1 MVKHISCDCK
11 CEFSSTT
18 CNSKEKWN
26 TEICPCESKNYCM
39 CKNDYSWNPSKKYC
53 WWLKSCTPWNYTCH
67 GYCINKCHNYCFN
80 KFWWQKR
87 YKMDCDILHRVLLV
101 IILVFTIAIICY
113 YYAKYRSKL
122 KKNITI
128 LKL

>member
-39 CKNDYSWNPSKKYC
+39 CKNDYSWNPSTCICENGKY
-53 WWLKSCTPWNYTCH
+53 LKSIVDDYKVARHEIIHVMDIVSTNVTITVSINSDDKKDIKWVVIFCTEFY
-67 GYCINKCHNYCFN
+67 
-80 KFWWQKR
+80 
-87 YKMDCDILHRVLLV
+87 
-101 IILVFTIAIICY
+101 
-113 YYAKYRSKL
+113 
-122 KKNITI
+122 
-128 LKL
+128 